1 MAYRKPFR
9 WVELLDDL
17 TSVEFLL
24 SVTFA
29 GREFYFSTRPQ
40 IISGIPFEGGLSAD
54 WTDALDLFNN
64 SPTLLSIP
72 LKLIFSEDIA
82 ELVAKGHDLWKGTA
96 ELSLWVE
103 GRPYDERIILITGD
117 MVDPSYGA
125 YGEPIK
131 FSLEANGF
139 QDSRLTHTQTQK
151 ILPLVTWP
159 GLFGSMPESSENKW
173 YPIVFGTP
181 GVYTNFDGSI
191 SVTPGSPAYVVDTS
205 GPTPKALIAGH
216 EVEASDV
223 KILNDRTGIPAVVSV
238 NTETDVLGQTVSTVD
253 FPNAALFPYTSGDP
267 IYVIWDQGGG
277 GLWNDTRTGAR
288 TGAGELITYFLR
300 LTTLKTDLGTWRA
313 LSPALDSFKL
323 AGYIDDAVSAWEYIE
338 DNILPLVPLSI
349 FATGEGISAVLWR
362 REATKDEAV
371 GTITAGGGVARVGPV
386 EYEKQTLYNDIRID
400 YAKDVRT
407 GDALRSFGVIGSRKP
422 STGEPDLFS
431 TSFSRASFLRYGE
444 KAKSLDTD
452 IIYETATATNVL
464 QWMHRASAFP
474 YRVILYDVP
483 VRLGFLYRGDLVLLT
498 DPEIHLFE
506 YLAFV
511 RDIAWIDGR
520 PRLSLVL
527 IDDPPRENR
536 LK

>member
-1 MAYRKPFR
+1 MAYQRPLR
-9 WVELLDDL
+9 WIELLDDL

-40 IISGIPFEGGLSAD
+40 NISGIPFAGGLSAD
-54 WTDALDLFNN
+54 WTDALDLFNH

-72 LKLIFSEDIA
+72 LTLIFPEDVA
-82 ELVAKGHDLWKGTA
+82 ALVAKGHDLWKGTG

-103 GRPYDERIILITGD
+103 GRPYDDRIVLITGD

-125 YGEPIK
+125 DQEPVK

-151 ILPLVTWP
+151 ILPLVTW
-159 GLFGSMPESSENKW
+159 GLFGIPNSSENKW

-181 GVYTNFDGSI
+181 GRYTNSDGS
-191 SVTPGSPAYVVDTS
+191 STSTLGSPAYVVDTS
-205 GPTPKALIAGH
+205 GPTPKAVIAGH
-216 EVEASDV
+216 DVEAANV
-223 KILNDRTGIPAVVSV
+223 KIYNTRTGIAGVVAVTSGL
-238 NTETDVLGQTVSTVD
+238 DVLGQIVSTVD
-253 FPNAALFPYTSGDP
+253 FPSAFLFPYTSGDP
-267 IYVIWDQGGG
+267 IFVIWDQGGG
-277 GLWNDTRTGAR
+277 GLWNDTRTAAR
-288 TGAGELITYFLR
+288 TGAGEIITYLLR
-300 LTTLKTDLGTWRA
+300 LTTLKTDIGTWRA
-313 LSPALDSFKL
+313 LGPALDSFKL

-338 DNILPLVPLSI
+338 DNILPLLPLSV
-349 FATGEGISAVLWR
+349 FSTGEGISAVLWR

-371 GTITAGGGVARVGPV
+371 GAVTTGGGVARVGPV

-400 YAKDVRT
+400 YAKDAES
-407 GDALRSFGVIGSRKP
+407 GDYLRSSGVVGSRKP
-422 STGEPDLFS
+422 GTDEPDLFS

-444 KAKSLDTD
+444 KARSLDTD

-464 QWMHRASAFP
+464 QWMHRAAAFP

-483 VRLGFLYRGDLVLLT
+483 VRLGFLRRGDLVLLT
-498 DPEIHLFE
+498 DPEIHLFG

-527 IDDPPRENR
+527 VDDPPRENR

>member
-1 MAYRKPFR
+1 MAYQRPFR
-9 WVELLDDL
+9 WIELLDDL

-40 IISGIPFEGGLSAD
+40 NISGIPFAGGLSAD
-54 WTDALDLFNN
+54 WTDALDLFNH

-72 LKLIFSEDIA
+72 LTLIFPEDVA
-82 ELVAKGHDLWKGTA
+82 ALVAKGHDLWRGTG

-103 GRPYDERIILITGD
+103 GRPYEDRIVLITGD

-125 YGEPIK
+125 AGEPVK

-151 ILPLVTWP
+151 ILPLVTWA
-159 GLFGSMPESSENKW
+159 GTMPESSENKV

-181 GVYTNFDGSI
+181 GVYSSSDGSAA
-191 SVTPGSPAYVVDTS
+191 VTPGSPAYVVDV
-205 GPTPKALIAGH
+205 PALFPPKALIAGH
-216 EVEASDV
+216 EVAASS
-223 KILNDRTGIPAVVSV
+223 ITLFNEETGISAVATVE
-238 NTETDVLGQTVSTVD
+238 TETDLLGQTVSTVE
-253 FPNAALFPYTSGDP
+253 FPPVAVFPYDSGDP
-267 IYVIWDQGGG
+267 IFVVWDQGGG
-277 GLWNDTRTGAR
+277 GLWNDTRTAAR
-288 TGAGELITYFLR
+288 TGAGELITYLLR
-300 LTTLKTDLGTWRA
+300 LTTLKTDAGTWRA
-313 LSPALDSFKL
+313 LGPALDSFKL

-338 DNILPLVPLSI
+338 DNILPLLPLSV

-371 GTITAGGGVARVGPV
+371 GTITTGGGVARVGPV

-400 YAKDVRT
+400 YAKDAES
-407 GDALRSFGVIGSRKP
+407 GDYLRSSGVVGSRKP
-422 STGEPDLFS
+422 GTDEPDLFS

-444 KAKSLDTD
+444 KARSLDTD

-464 QWMHRASAFP
+464 QWMHRAAAFP

-483 VRLGFLYRGDLVLLT
+483 VRLGFLRRGDLVLLT
-498 DPEIHLFE
+498 DPEIHLFG

-527 IDDPPRENR
+527 VDDPPRENR